1 MKSLTIVAALTGLG
15 NLAVGFKLPFFKFS
29 IGSPSHSQAS
39 TSIAPTEPSKITFGF
54 SDAQPTALPKH
65 RLSRRVPWHLAP
77 IANEDQWCKA
87 VAKGRQLYA
96 TFWKSDRAAGA
107 MYNPPLQSSN
117 SVYNRN
123 NIFNQM
129 YNVWGWSNGA
139 QKAHD
144 AQYDYFYGNN
154 WMQAMMY
161 HAIGLTPW
169 VDVWGYHFAHGVKD
183 HRDEN
188 GQPLPIKE
196 QVYHA
201 YNRDWPA
208 TGARVKFG
216 VQDKAGAIFVSLAV
230 SPSHAYRELH
240 GSDISPNDLPHL
252 RSLSDLLWAGWASGS
267 SPMARPGNPNIA
279 NLRFIFM
286 VDIVS
291 GETQSIM
298 KRALADKGMDQVP
311 VWPGVD
317 FSTAET
323 NGAALL
329 GSPNG
334 KPAGYLL
341 NQHKAEMG
349 VQ

>member
-1 MKSLTIVAALTGLG
+1 MKALTIAVALG
-15 NLAVGFKLPFFKFS
+15 ELANLAVGFKLPSFKFS
-29 IGSPSHSQAS
+29 ILSPSLSQESA
-39 TSIAPTEPSKITFGF
+39 SIAPTDPNNITFSV
-54 SDAQPTALPKH
+54 SDAQPTALSKH
-65 RLSRRVPWHLAP
+65 RLNRRVSWPNAP
-77 IANEDQWCKA
+77 IATEDQWCKA
-87 VAKGRQLYA
+87 VGKGRQLYA

-117 SVYNRN
+117 SAYNRG

-139 QKAHD
+139 QRHND
-144 AQYDYFYGNN
+144 AKYDYYYGNG

-161 HAIGLTPW
+161 HAIGITPW

-183 HRDEN
+183 FRDDK

-201 YNRDWPA
+201 YGREYPA

-240 GSDISPNDLPHL
+240 GRDISPNELPSL
-252 RSLSDLLWAGWASGS
+252 RSLSDLLWAGWTSGS

-286 VDIVS
+286 VDIIN
-291 GETQSIM
+291 GETLSVM
-298 KRALADKGMDQVP
+298 KRAMANRGKDQVP

-317 FSTAET
+317 FSPAET
-323 NGAALL
+323 DGAALL
-329 GSPNG
+329 GTPNG